1 MTANHSNIIMPRVD
15 AMHRLTGLAR
25 FLVSVSILLV
35 ASVVVNGQ
43 RTATASIRDDS
54 SDFGP
59 VMRAY
64 LGYLGNE
71 QEVVD
76 DRNSRREITAA
87 YYRRNSNRIR
97 ALRMMA
103 MRLVR
108 QTGNDY
114 VPELE
119 AVTLDELRTLFETPP
134 KLASLHASETIDNK
148 FRYLGSVYSGEA
160 FYVFARLDPYEQA
173 ELIQQQTKQAAGAG
187 VGGSSGTANG
197 LRVGEAATRPRR
209 AAPR

>member
-1 MTANHSNIIMPRVD
+1 ML
-15 AMHRLTGLAR
+15 RLTGLAR
-25 FLVSVSILLV
+25 FLFVVFVLFAL
-35 ASVVVNGQ
+35 SVVALGQ
-43 RTATASIRDDS
+43 RSNTSLTSEDG

-64 LGYLGNE
+64 LGYLSNE

-97 ALRMMA
+97 ALRTMA
-103 MRLVR
+103 IRLVR

-119 AVTLDELRTLFETPP
+119 AVTQDELRTLFERPP
-134 KLASLHASETIDNK
+134 KPAGFRANEILDNK
-148 FRYLGSVYSGEA
+148 FRYLGVVRSGEA
-160 FYVFARLDPYEQA
+160 FYLFARLDPYEQA
-173 ELIQQQTKQAAGAG
+173 ELMQRQTKQPDVTAASATGNRTVTG
-187 VGGSSGTANG
+187 QRIGDT
-197 LRVGEAATRPRR
+197 ATRPRR
-209 AAPR
+209 TVPQ

>member
-1 MTANHSNIIMPRVD
+1 ML
-15 AMHRLTGLAR
+15 RLTGLVH
-25 FLVSVSILLV
+25 FLFVVSVLLIFGGL
-35 ASVVVNGQ
+35 AMGQ
-43 RTATASIRDDS
+43 RSSASSSEDS

-97 ALRMMA
+97 ALRTMA
-103 MRLVR
+103 IRLVR

-119 AVTLDELRTLFETPP
+119 AVTLDELGTLFERRP
-134 KLASLHASETIDNK
+134 KPSAFRANEILDNK
-148 FRYLGSVYSGEA
+148 FRYLGVVHSGEP
-160 FYVFARLDPYEQA
+160 FYLFARLDPYEQA
-173 ELIQQQTKQAAGAG
+173 ELMRRQSSQPNTAGSTTGNRAATGQ
-187 VGGSSGTANG
+187 
-197 LRVGEAATRPRR
+197 RIGEAATRPRR
-209 AAPR
+209 TVPQ

>member
-1 MTANHSNIIMPRVD
+1 ML
-15 AMHRLTGLAR
+15 RLTGLAR
-25 FLVSVSILLV
+25 FLFVVFILLTLSGL
-35 ASVVVNGQ
+35 ALGQ
-43 RTATASIRDDS
+43 RSNVSSTSEDS

-97 ALRMMA
+97 ALRTMA
-103 MRLVR
+103 VRLVR

-119 AVTLDELRTLFETPP
+119 AVTLDELGTLFERPRKPGTFRANEI
-134 KLASLHASETIDNK
+134 LDSK
-148 FRYLGSVYSGEA
+148 FRYLGSVHAGES
-160 FYVFARLDPYEQA
+160 FYLFARLDPYEQA
-173 ELIQQQTKQAAGAG
+173 ELMRRQSNQPDAMAGSITG
-187 VGGSSGTANG
+187 NQGANG
-197 LRVGEAATRPRR
+197 QRIGEASTRPRR
-209 AAPR
+209 TVPK

>member
-1 MTANHSNIIMPRVD
+1 ML
-15 AMHRLTGLAR
+15 RLTGLAR
-25 FLVSVSILLV
+25 FLLFVSILLTLSGLAFGQR
-35 ASVVVNGQ
+35 ASVSAN
-43 RTATASIRDDS
+43 SES

-76 DRNSRREITAA
+76 DRNSRREITAG

-103 MRLVR
+103 VRLVR
-108 QTGNDY
+108 ESGNDY

-119 AVTLDELRTLFETPP
+119 AVTVDELGTLFERPRKP
-134 KLASLHASETIDNK
+134 SGFRVNEILDNK
-148 FRYLGSVYSGEA
+148 FRYLGPVQAGEA
-160 FYVFARLDPYEQA
+160 FYLFARLDPYEQA
-173 ELIQQQTKQAAGAG
+173 ELIRRQSDQTDALAGTSGNRSAAGQ
-187 VGGSSGTANG
+187 
-197 LRVGEAATRPRR
+197 RIGEASTRPRR
-209 AAPR
+209 TVPR

>member
-1 MTANHSNIIMPRVD
+1 ML
-15 AMHRLTGLAR
+15 RLTGLAR
-25 FLVSVSILLV
+25 FLLAVSVLLILS
-35 ASVVVNGQ
+35 AGAFGQ
-43 RTATASIRDDS
+43 RYSSSTDDDG

-103 MRLVR
+103 IRLFR

-119 AVTLDELRTLFETPP
+119 AVTSDELGTLFERPP
-134 KLASLHASETIDNK
+134 RPAAFRTHEILDNK
-148 FRYLGSVYSGEA
+148 FRYLGAVQTGEP
-160 FYVFARLDPYEQA
+160 FYLFARLDPYEQA
-173 ELIQQQTKQAAGAG
+173 ELIQRQTKQPTLMTGAT
-187 VGGSSGTANG
+187 GSGSASGQ
-197 LRVGEAATRPRR
+197 RIGETATRPRR
-209 AAPR
+209 AIPK